1 MTRSMLDVR
10 QMAAL
15 LVYLEYNPDDV
26 VETLVK
32 TYQLKRTAAIDLV
45 HDFLQL
51 RAAGIAEDEEA
62 RRAALAAISADD
74 PLMESTKPIR
84 DVKAGEMT
92 PGGVI
97 FLADP
102 AEQPDGSW
110 AALVMLP
117 NGHRELI
124 DFPAAD
130 ADCEV
135 QLADDDD

>member
-62 RRAALAAISADD
+62 RRAALAAISAEWNLNASVDD

-92 PGGVI
+92 PGGV
-97 FLADP
+97 
-102 AEQPDGSW
+102 
-110 AALVMLP
+110 MLP

-135 QLADDDD
+135 QLDDD